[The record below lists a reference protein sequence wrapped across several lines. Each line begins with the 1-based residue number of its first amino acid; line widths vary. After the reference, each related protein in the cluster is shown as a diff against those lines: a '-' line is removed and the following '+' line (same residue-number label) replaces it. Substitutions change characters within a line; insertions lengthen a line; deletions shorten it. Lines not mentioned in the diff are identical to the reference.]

1 MTQQNIENIIQ
12 ENVQLHT
19 KVSVLE
25 EQLENVQRQ
34 LAWLKKQIFG
44 RKTEQA
50 SVIMADG
57 IQLSLLNEEI
67 SETEDKSENHVAVP
81 AHTRKKR
88 RTHDEW
94 MNALEIKKEFHKV
107 ENMVCEKCGAP
118 MKVIG
123 EDLKLSITL
132 DTFPTRIMKQSGRW
146 QPLRRI
152 FAALQQEESRR

>member
-67 SETEDKSENHVAVP
+67 SETEDKSENHVFVLRYLPRFSPAASVP
-81 AHTRKKR
+81 K
-88 RTHDEW
+88 
-94 MNALEIKKEFHKV
+94 NCLPI
-107 ENMVCEKCGAP
+107 
-118 MKVIG
+118 
-123 EDLKLSITL
+123 
-132 DTFPTRIMKQSGRW
+132 
-146 QPLRRI
+146 
-152 FAALQQEESRR
+152 

>member
-1 MTQQNIENIIQ
+1 LYDTAEYRNIIQ
-12 ENVQLHT
+12 ENARLHT

-67 SETEDKSENHVAVP
+67 SETEDKSENNVAVP

-94 MNALEIKKEFHKV
+94 MHALEIKKEFHKV

-123 EDLKLSITL
+123 EDQAYDELVVTSKNSLKKTTDTQKRGFVLS
-132 DTFPTRIMKQSGRW
+132 KVNH
-146 QPLRRI
+146 
-152 FAALQQEESRR
+152 QQ

>member
-67 SETEDKSENHVAVP
+67 SETEDKSENHVGV
-81 AHTRKKR
+81 
-88 RTHDEW
+88 
-94 MNALEIKKEFHKV
+94 
-107 ENMVCEKCGAP
+107 
-118 MKVIG
+118 
-123 EDLKLSITL
+123 
-132 DTFPTRIMKQSGRW
+132 
-146 QPLRRI
+146 
-152 FAALQQEESRR
+152 

>member
-94 MNALEIKKEFHKV
+94 MNALEIKK
-107 ENMVCEKCGAP
+107 
-118 MKVIG
+118 
-123 EDLKLSITL
+123 
-132 DTFPTRIMKQSGRW
+132 RISQGRKYGVRKMRCTNESHRRRSG
-146 QPLRRI
+146 LR
-152 FAALQQEESRR
+152 